1 MSFTLEGTINGFRAV
16 SGQVTQG
23 KNVGSYYHFLSL
35 EICDPRFGQVYSC
48 QVRQTEKDLFAKYV
62 KIGKGKD
69 KDGKEVEKAELVQ
82 DLTGHN
88 AKALVKGILPGE
100 RTVASKDGGQDET
113 VLTVRV
119 YLAGL
124 KDLGTPKTDD
134 F

>member
-1 MSFTLEGTINGFRAV
+1 MFTLEGTINGFRPV

-48 QVRQTEKDLFAKYV
+48 QVRQSEKDLFAKYV

-69 KDGKEVEKAELVQ
+69 KDGNEVPKAELIT

-88 AKALVKGILPGE
+88 VKALVKGISAGE
-100 RTVASKDGGQDET
+100 RTIENKNGGQDET

-124 KDLGTPKTDD
+124 KDNGLPKTDD